1 MARHIEELGRCR
13 RDRRWNPEA
22 GNAEPSLSY
31 QSGGLSVERVNAG
44 HHRFGWSPGGAGATA
59 GKETGEHQNAD

>member
-13 RDRRWNPEA
+13 RDRWWNPEV

-31 QSGGLSVERVNAG
+31 QSGGLSVERVIAG
-44 HHRFGWSPGGAGATA
+44 NDGFGLSPSGVSVTGTQEAGEYQ
-59 GKETGEHQNAD
+59 KAD